1 MEITESV
8 LTSVKKLLGIDEGYT
23 HFDADIVMHINSVFS
38 ILTQMGVGPANGF
51 SITGKDEG
59 WSDFISGG
67 AVLPLVKSYVGLKV
81 RLLFD
86 PPLSSAAVESM
97 NRQINE
103 FEWRLFVAAD
113 PVEPTSK
120 RGTYGTAG
128 WMSDK
133 EMRDQINRE
142 LLERQYNQLFAEV
155 PAAQV
160 SKGREALKTTLEV
173 AGSVLAIGSS
183 ALGIALAIKE
193 LKG

>member
-1 MEITESV
+1 MEHDSLLHYGIKGMKWGVRRYQNKDGSLTPKGEARYDRDKRENAAKKKENRIDLSQPDPKRWAKEDLELDES
-8 LTSVKKLLGIDEGYT
+8 T
-23 HFDADIVMHINSVFS
+23 
-38 ILTQMGVGPANGF
+38 
-51 SITGKDEG
+51 
-59 WSDFISGG
+59 
-67 AVLPLVKSYVGLKV
+67 
-81 RLLFD
+81 
-86 PPLSSAAVESM
+86 
-97 NRQINE
+97 
-103 FEWRLFVAAD
+103 
-113 PVEPTSK
+113 TSK
-120 RGTYGTAG
+120 PTPKRMDLSK
-128 WMSDK
+128 MSDK